1 MTARFTALWLSYVF
15 AVVILWMNTGEVVL
29 VLFWSQLVNG
39 GHFLL
44 FPALI
49 SLESLVIVLFV
60 GHRLL
65 IYSANGIG
73 TTTQIVG

>member
-1 MTARFTALWLSYVF
+1 MTVRFAALWLSYVS
-15 AVVILWMNTGEVVL
+15 AVVILWMNTGEAVL
-29 VLFWSQLVNG
+29 LLFWSQLVNG

-49 SLESLVIVLFV
+49 SLESLVIVLLV

-65 IYSANGIG
+65 IYSTSGIG
-73 TTTQIVG
+73 TTT